1 MEMDALQKRIA
12 KRTAPWAIFLL
23 ACLFIGIESL
33 GAQTLKEDVKIT
45 WERVLMDTLVFP
57 HTTPEMQAIY
67 ERYAP
72 QLRAEMGAVVGYT
85 TQEMRSYGPESP
97 LSNFAADALLSIARR
112 KYGDE
117 SIDFAFTNFG
127 GLRSPFPKGNVTLYD
142 VFSTFPFENALVI
155 VSLKGSH
162 VRQLFEAFA
171 KARPE
176 AVSNVQFH
184 IADHQIASLTINGAP
199 LDENRIYKI
208 ATIDF
213 LLAGG
218 DKVTALKDNEH
229 VEFTGITIRDVVLQY
244 IDTFTS
250 HGEPIPSI
258 EDGRVVTDNTQ
269 RR

>member
-1 MEMDALQKRIA
+1 MEMDAVQKRVA
-12 KRTAPWAIFLL
+12 KRTATWVICLFAV
-23 ACLFIGIESL
+23 LFIGIEALS
-33 GAQTLKEDVKIT
+33 AQTGKKDVRIT
-45 WERVLMDTLVFP
+45 WERVLMDTLAFP
-57 HTTPEMQAIY
+57 QASPQIQAIY
-67 ERYAP
+67 ERYTP

-97 LSNFAADALLSIARR
+97 LSNFAADALFSIARR
-112 KYGDE
+112 KYGDDGV
-117 SIDFAFTNFG
+117 DFAFTNFG

-176 AVSNVQFH
+176 AVSNVRFA
-184 IADHQIASLTINGAP
+184 IADRQIASLTINGAP

-213 LLAGG
+213 LLSGG

-229 VEFTGITIRDVVLQY
+229 VEFTGITIRD
-244 IDTFTS
+244 
-250 HGEPIPSI
+250 P
-258 EDGRVVTDNTQ
+258 GRLYAP
-269 RR
+269 